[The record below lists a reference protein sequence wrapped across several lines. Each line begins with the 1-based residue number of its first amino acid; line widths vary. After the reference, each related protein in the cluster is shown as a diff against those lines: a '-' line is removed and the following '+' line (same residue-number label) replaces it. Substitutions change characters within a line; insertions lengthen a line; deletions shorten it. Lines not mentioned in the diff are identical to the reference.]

1 MQQAAVTI
9 LCLLLSKP
17 SCVQRAQQAAA
28 AEPELL
34 PSLCVILEHPGGAG
48 CRRCLSGLLTAHSWA
63 HVAERSQ
70 LVSNSYCVRHW
81 LQYFTLTGCL
91 GTACMWRACGAH
103 TRTHTTSPRPAVD
116 VLRAKGLVA
125 VALLCHGR
133 PAALDELCV
142 AGVLQRVEKCGRE
155 QSAYVS
161 DAMAAL
167 RHKVA
172 ALVPALLG
180 QVRRDA
186 GK

>member
-1 MQQAAVTI
+1 MHEALASVFY
-9 LCLLLSKP
+9 SHW
-17 SCVQRAQQAAA
+17 V
-28 AEPELL
+28 
-34 PSLCVILEHPGGAG
+34 PGY
-48 CRRCLSGLLTAHSWA
+48 
-63 HVAERSQ
+63 HVH
-70 LVSNSYCVRHW
+70 V
-81 LQYFTLTGCL
+81 
-91 GTACMWRACGAH
+91 ACMWG
-103 TRTHTTSPRPAVD
+103 THTTSPRPAVD

-167 RHKVA
+167 RHEVA